1 MLKLLRKICPTG
13 GGANS
18 SKAKNGRASS
28 IGRFIGSRLS
38 TKGAIL
44 IEFAFSVPIFLTLI
58 YYLHDIPKAQR
69 YHRQM
74 QFVAQE
80 VVQMLQ
86 NISKSRTDKAIK
98 LRDCVYI
105 LHSACLAS
113 FPGRS
118 GVPYQSEYLQF
129 GFFPEMLL
137 YYVVGEPNGKA
148 SVKWLVDAYIASP
161 ISSWQWNIGILYRDY
176 PASQIRY
183 KVNVAPS
190 EIYKGLQIKEG
201 EAKCIVE
208 CVLRYHPNM
217 KFADG
222 RPCRNASFRDL
233 FGFLLYT
240 PKHDTVYQ
248 ETYNFFG
255 GVVVFT
261 PNDGLFSEI
270 PPK

>member
-1 MLKLLRKICPTG
+1 
-13 GGANS
+13 
-18 SKAKNGRASS
+18 
-28 IGRFIGSRLS
+28 
-38 TKGAIL
+38 
-44 IEFAFSVPIFLTLI
+44 
-58 YYLHDIPKAQR
+58 
-69 YHRQM
+69 M
-74 QFVAQE
+74 QLVAQE

-98 LRDCVYI
+98 LKDFYNV
-105 LHSACLAS
+105 LQSAYLS
-113 FPGRS
+113 VFPG
-118 GVPYQSEYLQF
+118 GTVIPTVMQHLPF
-129 GFFPEMLL
+129 GFFAEAYF
-137 YYVVGEPNGKA
+137 YYVVGEPNGRA
-148 SVKWLVDAYIASP
+148 SVKWRMSAYFNRPYA
-161 ISSWQWNIGILYRDY
+161 IGGIEYTDY
-176 PASQIRY
+176 PATQIRL

-201 EAKCIVE
+201 EVKCIVE

>member
-1 MLKLLRKICPTG
+1 
-13 GGANS
+13 
-18 SKAKNGRASS
+18 
-28 IGRFIGSRLS
+28 
-38 TKGAIL
+38 
-44 IEFAFSVPIFLTLI
+44 
-58 YYLHDIPKAQR
+58 
-69 YHRQM
+69 M
-74 QFVAQE
+74 QLVAQE

-98 LRDCVYI
+98 LKDFYYA
-105 LHSACLAS
+105 LQSAYLS
-113 FPGRS
+113 VFPGRT
-118 GVPYQSEYLQF
+118 VIPTVMQRLPF
-129 GFFPEMLL
+129 GFFAEAYF
-137 YYVVGEPNGKA
+137 YYVVGEPNGRA
-148 SVKWLVDAYIASP
+148 SVKWRIGAYFNRPYALG
-161 ISSWQWNIGILYRDY
+161 NADHNDY
-176 PASQIRY
+176 QPSQIRY
-183 KVNVAPS
+183 KINVAPS

-201 EAKCIVE
+201 EVKCIVE